1 MIGKMDDDSL
11 YVVLKV
17 YGQFHRNE
25 RERPE
30 EKSSGR
36 FCVIRRA
43 SVSPIRLYNPAKV
56 IDIFIK

>member
-17 YGQFHRNE
+17 YGQLHRNE

-43 SVSPIRLYNPAKV
+43 SVFPYPI
-56 IDIFIK
+56 I